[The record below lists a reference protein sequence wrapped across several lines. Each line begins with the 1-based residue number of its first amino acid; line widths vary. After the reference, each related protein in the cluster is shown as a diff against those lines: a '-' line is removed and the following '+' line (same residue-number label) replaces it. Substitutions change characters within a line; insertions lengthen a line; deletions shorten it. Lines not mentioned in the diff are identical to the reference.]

1 MGWKFLCS
9 QVSSR
14 RPSNVKHTGLSFQG
28 ERCITCFFFLSRRL
42 GVDIVNSLVI
52 ICVAETILCPA
63 RDLCPELVFLSQ
75 SIKLLFMEDVTCSL

>member
-1 MGWKFLCS
+1 
-9 QVSSR
+9 
-14 RPSNVKHTGLSFQG
+14 
-28 ERCITCFFFLSRRL
+28 
-42 GVDIVNSLVI
+42 VDIVNSLVI